1 MASIQRSAASSGS
14 EGGDPALMDERK
26 RKRMISNRESARRS
40 RIKKQKVLEDL
51 TEEMYRLQHS
61 KKEISQSIK
70 MKEDAYL
77 KIESANNILR
87 AQTMEL
93 SDRLHSLNSII
104 EMAEEVNM
112 NGSFNVFPIEMP
124 QISDPFMNPWQL
136 YYPFHPLMASPD
148 MSLH

>member
-14 EGGDPALMDERK
+14 EGGDPALIDDRK
-26 RKRMISNRESARRS
+26 RKRMLSNRESARRS
-40 RIKKQKVLEDL
+40 RMRKQKVLQDL
-51 TEEMYRLQHS
+51 TEEVYQLQTS
-61 KKEISQSIK
+61 NMEITQSIK
-70 MKEDAYL
+70 TKEDSYL
-77 KIESANNILR
+77 KMESANNILR

-104 EMAEEVNM
+104 EMAEKVNG

-124 QISDPFMNPWQL
+124 QISDPFMNPWPL